1 MADKS
6 EHKDIVT
13 GKLSKLADKF
23 DGFQEA
29 LNARQTKKVEELD
42 KRFDA
47 VHRGLAGLDHSL
59 KLESKNNKESMTAL
73 QAWLENR
80 FKEFHKSIVEPM
92 HENFKKVHERCDRI
106 EAHIERVEKQHAED
120 HKAVNL
126 SIQNTAQEFEQKLND
141 FKRKFD
147 EAMQGIEENRKQV
160 ELKLVEQERSL
171 VNQLKDEKDAREK
184 NEKHL
189 TERCDAEE
197 KVRGKGIKILT
208 QSMEETKVLLTS
220 KLNEEAS
227 NRQQA
232 DEQLV
237 KGLTT
242 YSRALQEAVKKL
254 AD

>member
-1 MADKS
+1 MADQT

-29 LNARQTKKVEELD
+29 LNARQTKKIEELD
-42 KRFDA
+42 KRFEV
-47 VHRGLAGLDHSL
+47 VHRGLSTLDHSL
-59 KLESKNNKESMTAL
+59 KLESKNNKASMKAL
-73 QAWLENR
+73 QAWLESR

-92 HENFKKVHERCDRI
+92 NENFKKVHERCDQLQV
-106 EAHIERVEKQHAED
+106 HIDRVQKQQAED

-126 SIQNTAQEFEQKLND
+126 SIKKVAQEFEVKLND

-160 ELKLVEQERSL
+160 ELKLVEQERAL

-197 KVRGKGIKILT
+197 KVRAKGIKNLT
-208 QSMEETKVLLTS
+208 LSLEETKALLTS
-220 KLNEEAS
+220 KLNEEATC
-227 NRQQA
+227 RQQA